1 MGTSPPARS
10 ASKARGGFACC
21 SKRATRTQSE
31 AGDARTDPLSP
42 IKPEEEAD
50 ATELGV
56 EASFAE
62 EEADATIRLEPRHSE
77 EEGPTRDAAEDT
89 WETSISSEARLGAH
103 VDRAPLASERGCD
116 DGVDVFVDVFDED
129 VVSQVSS
136 SLRVATR
143 ELCESETSEARA
155 VATALAAS
163 LAAEDDNTGDSA
175 EYASDIAARDR
186 DVCAHELS
194 DGALSERR
202 ASSASGE
209 DEKKEKGVAASAAP
223 DESTPLLKASSSSDV
238 DAVVAAA
245 NVVANGVANG
255 VATVSAGT
263 AAGTASSTSE
273 DENALL
279 LSARGSSKRR
289 RFARLWTPRRVSAKS
304 AVLAAATVAACAAC
318 AVGVLTLRFATPR
331 TTVVVGPDAEA
342 LAASSRSS
350 PRRSRGA
357 TETRRGGKASRIEDK
372 KRAPTRG
379 KKKSASSTKA
389 KLSEHQQH
397 HRHRDEGTRIV
408 ETSSKTSSSKTSS
421 KTSSSKTSSSKT
433 SSNLKASSRASS
445 AAPPTAPRT
454 AHRAHDDDAEYDDT
468 VSTLGLNAPRVT
480 AACVSSLGE
489 ARHGVHMQTAPDAPR
504 AEGNAPACQKCYLK
518 GTPAE
523 TQKRSMRWCRHSV
536 CESRG
541 VRGCAPASYGDES
554 PEDLEASQRRA
565 STARREARRE
575 SSSDARKK
583 LDVSRDE
590 LVRERYE
597 PSPPKSRFSEQKSHR
612 DDRARR
618 SASSDRRAPTPERR
632 VGRCHTEPGD
642 ADFGRYMWEDP
653 SCGAAAKHSRA
664 GCVDQGTHH
673 CRFCDAEVKDESRTS
688 REASLGEGK
697 FATCPRD
704 VCDAHNLFWELCEE
718 S

>member
-42 IKPEEEAD
+42 IKPEEAAD

-62 EEADATIRLEPRHSE
+62 EEADATIRLEPRRSE

-194 DGALSERR
+194 DGALSKRR

-209 DEKKEKGVAASAAP
+209 DEKIGVAASVAASAAP
-223 DESTPLLKASSSSDV
+223 DESSPLLKASSSSDV
-238 DAVVAAA
+238 DASNAVVAAA
-245 NVVANGVANG
+245 NVVANG

-279 LSARGSSKRR
+279 LSARGSSKR

-342 LAASSRSS
+342 LAASSRRS

-357 TETRRGGKASRIEDK
+357 TETRRGGKASRIEDE

-379 KKKSASSTKA
+379 KKKSASSTKT

-408 ETSSKTSSSKTSS
+408 ETSSKTSSSKT
-421 KTSSSKTSSSKT
+421 
-433 SSNLKASSRASS
+433 
-445 AAPPTAPRT
+445 
-454 AHRAHDDDAEYDDT
+454 
-468 VSTLGLNAPRVT
+468 
-480 AACVSSLGE
+480 
-489 ARHGVHMQTAPDAPR
+489 
-504 AEGNAPACQKCYLK
+504 
-518 GTPAE
+518 
-523 TQKRSMRWCRHSV
+523 
-536 CESRG
+536 
-541 VRGCAPASYGDES
+541 
-554 PEDLEASQRRA
+554 
-565 STARREARRE
+565 
-575 SSSDARKK
+575 
-583 LDVSRDE
+583 
-590 LVRERYE
+590 
-597 PSPPKSRFSEQKSHR
+597 
-612 DDRARR
+612 
-618 SASSDRRAPTPERR
+618 
-632 VGRCHTEPGD
+632 
-642 ADFGRYMWEDP
+642 
-653 SCGAAAKHSRA
+653 
-664 GCVDQGTHH
+664 
-673 CRFCDAEVKDESRTS
+673 
-688 REASLGEGK
+688 
-697 FATCPRD
+697 
-704 VCDAHNLFWELCEE
+704 
-718 S
+718 